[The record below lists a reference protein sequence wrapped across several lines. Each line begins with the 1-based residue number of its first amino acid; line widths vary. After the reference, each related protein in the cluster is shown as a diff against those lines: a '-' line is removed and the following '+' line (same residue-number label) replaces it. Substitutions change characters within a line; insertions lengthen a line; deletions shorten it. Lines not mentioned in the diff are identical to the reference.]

1 MSSPKKTSKVV
12 NSKQELI
19 MKSLHKFYKESD
31 NIDKLLKIVNGE
43 SKLSLRII
51 DWFVT
56 NYTKERGTIYYI
68 PKKNNN
74 LDLHNLYSKEATDKY
89 PKPFMVNARYK
100 SQLDGFQKKLF
111 DPFCRRK
118 RIIFKYNDGDSL
130 ETTVAQLNFFKWA
143 IEHKILDYIKDK
155 PIQKNSVVFYI
166 AVMNQTDNLYAQN
179 IAELIRKIS
188 ENFSVLVSYNYTNL
202 KVQLKKAD
210 KLSADYCVIIGE
222 EESKNNSFQLKNMN
236 SGQQEMVL
244 NNNIEKY
251 INVKC
256 IKGNNYE

>member
-1 MSSPKKTSKVV
+1 MSSPKKTSKAV
-12 NSKQELI
+12 NSKQDLI
-19 MKSLHKFYKESD
+19 MRSLHKFYKESD

-68 PKKNNN
+68 PKKNSN
-74 LDLHNLYSKEATDKY
+74 LDLPNPYSLEATNEY

-118 RIIFKYNDGDSL
+118 RIIFKYNDNNSL

-143 IEHKILDYIKDK
+143 IDNKILDYIKD
-155 PIQKNSVVFYI
+155 
-166 AVMNQTDNLYAQN
+166 
-179 IAELIRKIS
+179 
-188 ENFSVLVSYNYTNL
+188 NL
-202 KVQLKKAD
+202 KEIEVDMNTTIKKHSPKTQKVKKKSNKKHD
-210 KLSADYCVIIGE
+210 VSGGSTKRRKRRELSTSANKTLNKHKFNI
-222 EESKNNSFQLKNMN
+222 
-236 SGQQEMVL
+236 VL
-244 NNNIEKY
+244 DFS
-251 INVKC
+251 
-256 IKGNNYE
+256 